1 MTLLYATIPLGPDQ
15 DALMWQ
21 ELFPP
26 LINL

>member
-26 LINL
+26 PLNL